1 MATTIVTPAAPGHNT
16 LAIAQQYPTDK
27 FNLLV
32 PMQTVTEI
40 AEIHKPVMNSVAI
53 STNLDDKEIYVQ
65 EKGKAATDKYP
76 ARPDM
81 YALTKKG
88 LTKLMRAAG
97 IKILSSRPIVPS
109 TCQKCA
115 NVNASI
121 GKPVRC
127 GACTNKD
134 VKYEVRI
141 SVPQLTGEN
150 IDIVAHKEI
159 IVDDVVD
166 GMTDAQKREFLKFRN
181 EMCESKALTRAL
193 RTALQVKN
201 TYRIE
206 ELKKPF
212 VVAYLVPNLDNPDV
226 KAEAVKAMFGS
237 TENLYGSVGGT
248 NRHTIYVAED
258 EDTAHE
264 APDGPIEGGYP
275 EEPQE
280 PEQEHQEPTQ
290 GPQSEA
296 TTGSYCAG
304 CGAEIQKNVYDYS
317 MRHHGAPLC
326 RDCQRKEPRG

>member
-1 MATTIVTPAAPGHNT
+1 MSTNTPATQGHSA
-16 LAIAQQYPTDK
+16 LAIAQQYPVAK

-32 PMQTVTEI
+32 PMQTVTEV
-40 AEIHKPVMNSVAI
+40 AEIHHPVMNTVQI
-53 STNLDDKEIYVQ
+53 STDLNDKEIYVQ
-65 EKGKAATDKYP
+65 EKGKNAYTDRSGRPHDATP
-76 ARPDM
+76 PM

-97 IKILSSRPIVPS
+97 IKILSSRPVVPS

-115 NVNASI
+115 NVNVSI

-166 GMTDAQKREFLKFRN
+166 GMTDLQKREFLKFRN

-193 RTALQVKN
+193 RTALQVKS
-201 TYRIE
+201 TYFLE

-226 KAEAVKAMFGS
+226 KAEAVKAMFGAKD
-237 TENLYGSVGGT
+237 NLYGGEGVSQ
-248 NRHTIYVAED
+248 RHTIYVEEED
-258 EDTAHE
+258 SGDGGFAPGTEDDYVQEPRSNTP
-264 APDGPIEGGYP
+264 APAS
-275 EEPQE
+275 QE
-280 PEQEHQEPTQ
+280 PEPPVGRACEV
-290 GPQSEA
+290 
-296 TTGSYCAG
+296 
-304 CGAEIQKNVYDYS
+304 CGVEITDTVADYS
-317 MRHHGAPLC
+317 RRHYGRHLC
-326 RDCQRKEPRG
+326 RDCQRTEGKG

>member
-1 MATTIVTPAAPGHNT
+1 MSTNTPATQGHT
-16 LAIAQQYPTDK
+16 ALAIGQQYPAAK
-27 FNLLV
+27 YNLLV

-40 AEIHKPVMNSVAI
+40 AEIHRPVMNTVEI
-53 STNLDDKEIYVQ
+53 STNSEDKEVYVQ
-65 EKGKAATDKYP
+65 EKGKAATDRYP

-97 IKILSSRPIVPS
+97 IKILSSRPVVPS

-127 GACTNKD
+127 GSCPNKD

-166 GMTDAQKREFLKFRN
+166 GMTEPQKREFLKFRN

-226 KAEAVKAMFGS
+226 KAEAVKAMFGAADS
-237 TENLYGSVGGT
+237 LYGGATGL
-248 NRHTIYVAED
+248 NRHTILVAED
-258 EDTAHE
+258 DDTEHE
-264 APDGPIEGGYP
+264 APDGPIECGYT
-275 EEPQE
+275 EPPIGYAPQETQE
-280 PEQEHQEPTQ
+280 PEPPQ
-290 GPQSEA
+290 GA
-296 TTGSYCAG
+296 TCAA
-304 CGAEIQKNVYDYS
+304 CGVEIPDNVADYS
-317 MRHHGAPLC
+317 RRNYGRHLC
-326 RDCQRKEPRG
+326 RDCQRKEQRR